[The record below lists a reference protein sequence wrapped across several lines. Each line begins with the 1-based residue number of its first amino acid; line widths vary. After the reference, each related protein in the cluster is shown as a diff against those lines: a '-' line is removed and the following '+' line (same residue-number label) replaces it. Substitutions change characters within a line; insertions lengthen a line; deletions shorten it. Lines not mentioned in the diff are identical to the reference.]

1 MLMESMRLSELLAS
15 LDEFRTKLI
24 EHRELWGK
32 SLNSTIPDFPVRN
45 QKELEEQ
52 SHWLTRRLG
61 ALRPYIERFDSEWV
75 MNHPATGV
83 KWDALD
89 AAASL
94 SAVAQ
99 AKGHSIRA
107 VIDKLNTIA
116 GRLEALDPNDLV
128 PADRA
133 VPLRSGLGPDRL
145 MLSYLDHLHPYIA
158 KGCSKL
164 FVDGH
169 YAQAVEESAKAVF
182 QYLREVSGLTLD
194 GATLAQQAFS
204 VKNPI
209 LAFSDLSDESKRNE
223 QIGFMEMLA
232 AFAKG
237 VRNPLAHTHG
247 KLEEQQKAFEYLC
260 LASLF
265 CRRIDDA
272 TPKTVAANP
281 A

>member
-1 MLMESMRLSELLAS
+1 MESMRVSELLAA
-15 LDEFRTKLI
+15 LDEFRGKLI
-24 EHRELWGK
+24 EHRDLWGK

-61 ALRPYIERFDSEWV
+61 ALRPFIERFDSEWI
-75 MNHPATGV
+75 MRHPATGAI
-83 KWDALD
+83 WDALD
-89 AAASL
+89 AAAGL

-99 AKGHSIRA
+99 MKGPSIRS
-107 VIDKLNTIA
+107 VTEKLNTIA
-116 GRLEALDPNDLV
+116 GRLEALDPNDLL
-128 PADRA
+128 PADRGL
-133 VPLRSGLGPDRL
+133 PLRSGLAPDRL

-158 KGCSKL
+158 KGCSGL

-182 QYLREVSGLTLD
+182 QYLRELTGLTLD
-194 GATLAQQAFS
+194 GAPLAQQAFS
-204 VKNPI
+204 LKNPI
-209 LAFSDLSDESKRNE
+209 LAFSDLTDETKRNE
-223 QIGFMEMLA
+223 QLGFMEMLA

-237 VRNPLAHTHG
+237 VRNPHAHTHG

-272 TPKTVAANP
+272 APKTSAA

>member
-1 MLMESMRLSELLAS
+1 M
-15 LDEFRTKLI
+15 KLI
-24 EHRELWGK
+24 EHRELWGR
-32 SLNSTIPDFPVRN
+32 SLNSTARSFTVEN
-45 QKELEEQ
+45 QKDLEEQ

-83 KWDALD
+83 RWDALD
-89 AAASL
+89 AATSL

-116 GRLEALDPNDLV
+116 GRLETLDPNDLV
-128 PADRA
+128 PTDRTA
-133 VPLRSGLGPDRL
+133 PLRSGLGPDRL
-145 MLSYLDHLHPYIA
+145 MLSYLGHLHPYIA
-158 KGCSKL
+158 HGCSRL

-194 GATLAQQAFS
+194 GAALAQQSFS
-204 VKNPI
+204 IKNPI

-272 TPKTVAANP
+272 TPKPAAANP
-281 A
+281 APE

>member
-1 MLMESMRLSELLAS
+1 
-15 LDEFRTKLI
+15 
-24 EHRELWGK
+24 
-32 SLNSTIPDFPVRN
+32 
-45 QKELEEQ
+45 
-52 SHWLTRRLG
+52 
-61 ALRPYIERFDSEWV
+61 

-83 KWDALD
+83 RWNALD

-116 GRLEALDPNDLV
+116 GRLEALDPNDLL
-128 PADRA
+128 PADKMA
-133 VPLRSGLGPDRL
+133 PLRSGLGPDRL
-145 MLSYLDHLHPYIA
+145 MLSYLGHLHAYIS

-194 GATLAQQAFS
+194 GAPLAQQAFS

-272 TPKTVAANP
+272 TPKPMAASQ